1 LQRQVKK
8 TILSQAGQ
16 NKMLEMKSKK
26 KKKIEEEKELFSLVF
41 FYFFLCT
48 IPNITAMYKNFFLYI
63 FYILYVH
70 SYILDPFFQL
80 NRKQTNYAFLQKIA
94 LNFFLTR
101 EREKHICIN

>member
-1 LQRQVKK
+1 VNCVLLKLKSQVKK
-8 TILSQAGQ
+8 TVLSQAGQ
-16 NKMLEMKSKK
+16 NKMLEMKSK

-94 LNFFLTR
+94 LNFF
-101 EREKHICIN
+101 